1 MSRLLILGGDEQLV
15 TRLTDMPDM
24 QVISL
29 PAERVETEEF
39 ELLRSLD
46 PQSLPD
52 VVFFGS
58 ELDVGIALFDAAELD
73 EAYPQVGLVLVGDYS
88 AETVIV
94 AMRSGIRDILHSD
107 ATDAEV
113 DEVLRRVE
121 NHRAEIAASAPPP
134 PPAMPAP
141 AEVSAMPVPPGS
153 SRIITVI
160 SPKGGVG
167 KTSIS
172 TNLAIGLAQ
181 GHPSSVV
188 LVDLDLQFGD
198 VASTLDLAPQST
210 IEHALRPDAAAD
222 DLVLKTMLTVHANG
236 FFVLCGADSPA
247 ANENV
252 TGQQVKR
259 LLDQLSKQFATVVV
273 DTASGLDEAT
283 LAALE
288 MTDDVVLV
296 TTMDV
301 ACVRAVRK
309 AADLLGELGLLPA
322 SRTLALNLADRQSG
336 LKVKDVEGV
345 VGMPVDVVIQRSADV
360 QLAANHGQPLM
371 LRTKK
376 GGPFVKSIHTLMDRL
391 RKQGEVTES
400 KHRRL
405 EVA

>member
-1 MSRLLILGGDEQLV
+1 MSRLLLLGADERLIA
-15 TRLTDMPDM
+15 RLTVVPGA

-29 PAERVETEEF
+29 PADRVESDRF
-39 ELLRSLD
+39 DLLRSLD

-52 VVFFGS
+52 VVFFGD
-58 ELDVGIALFDAAELD
+58 ELMVDTSLVIAAAVD
-73 EAYPQVGLVLVGDYS
+73 EAYPSIGLVMVGDHS

-94 AMRSGIRDILHSD
+94 AMRSGVRDILHTD
-107 ATDAEV
+107 ATDAEIA
-113 DEVLRRVE
+113 EVLRRVE
-121 NHRAEIAASAPPP
+121 NHRLENA
-134 PPAMPAP
+134 PAP
-141 AEVSAMPVPPGS
+141 TEAQVASIPVPPGA

-172 TNLAIGLAQ
+172 TNLAIGLAHQ
-181 GHPSSVV
+181 QPSGVV

-198 VASTLDLAPQST
+198 VASTLDLSPQST

-222 DLVLKTMLTVHANG
+222 DLVLKTMLTVHPHG
-236 FFVLCGADSPA
+236 FFVLCGAESPA
-247 ANENV
+247 ANEGV
-252 TGQQVKR
+252 TSAQVKR
-259 LLDQLSKQFATVVV
+259 LFGQLVKQFATIVV
-273 DTASGLDEAT
+273 DTSSGLDEAT

-288 MTDDVVLV
+288 VTDDVVLV
-296 TTMDV
+296 TTMDI
-301 ACVRAVRK
+301 ACVRSVRK

-336 LKVKDVEGV
+336 LKVKDVESV
-345 VGMPVDVVIQRSADV
+345 VGIPVDVVIPRSADV

-376 GGPFVKSIHTLMDRL
+376 GGPFVKAIHVLMDRL
-391 RKQGEVTES
+391 KRQGEMTES